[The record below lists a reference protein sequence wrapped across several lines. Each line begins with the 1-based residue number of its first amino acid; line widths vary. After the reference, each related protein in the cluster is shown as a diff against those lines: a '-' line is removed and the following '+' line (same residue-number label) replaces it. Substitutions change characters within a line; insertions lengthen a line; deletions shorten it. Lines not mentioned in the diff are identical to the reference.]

1 MPGGGLAGL
10 AGRVEALDGS
20 LTVESPPGGPTTVR
34 AEFPVSAVV
43 ADAAAASAVPAPAG
57 PDAR

>member
-20 LTVESPPGGPTTVR
+20 LTVESPMGGPTTVR

-43 ADAAAASAVPAPAG
+43 AISPP
-57 PDAR
+57 